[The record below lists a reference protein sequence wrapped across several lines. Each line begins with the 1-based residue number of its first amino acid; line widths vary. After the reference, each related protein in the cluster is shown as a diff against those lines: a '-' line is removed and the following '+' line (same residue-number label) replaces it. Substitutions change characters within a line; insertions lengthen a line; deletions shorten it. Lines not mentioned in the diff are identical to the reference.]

1 MPNIEG
7 QPLMTVFQIQRPSA
21 ISSFDDIMS
30 TSGKMALLE
39 ASDNSFAIRGQLVGA
54 KGGKKCR
61 FVGSPWLAWMS
72 KNKPDTRMKLRD
84 FSASDPQ
91 LDQLIL
97 LSTERQNLRDLEDL
111 ATELKQAHKKTVTA
125 YKAQADFFAIMSHEM
140 RTPLNGLA
148 MALELIEQQQL
159 SGESLHMHNIAT
171 HSANNLKNVI
181 NSVLDYSKLQS
192 GGFTND
198 PVEFYIEET
207 IDAALI
213 MIEAKATQ
221 QKVELVKVIG
231 DDLEGALIGDE
242 PKIRQ
247 VLINLLSNAI
257 KFTTDGSITISAK
270 LSDDS
275 AQLILNIEDTGGGI
289 TESIKPHVFKPF
301 WTLDEETADI
311 GSGTGLGLNICHQM
325 VDIMGGNIS
334 FASLVDIGTRFDIAI
349 PIEKSASSTLRKND
363 YEQTSNP
370 QFAGKVLL
378 AEDNKVN
385 QQLMMKILEK
395 RGVVVDVANNGRD
408 AIDCV
413 EANRYDIIFMDISM
427 PVMDGV
433 EATKQLREIYDK
445 NVLPIIALTAH
456 SGQDKAGEYLSC
468 GMNSVMN
475 KPIDSTLL
483 NHILGQWLAS
493 APPIAVSP
501 DALMIGSEPNALIDE
516 AIAEK
521 LITDIG
527 ASVYQEIAT
536 LFEAECRKSIEKIND
551 EYNELDFDQLAKTAH
566 AILSS
571 ARSLG
576 LERLG
581 QHLKSLELAAADANT
596 GDINILISTL
606 SKLSEDSL
614 QALKEYSITLTN

>member
-1 MPNIEG
+1 
-7 QPLMTVFQIQRPSA
+7 
-21 ISSFDDIMS
+21 
-30 TSGKMALLE
+30 
-39 ASDNSFAIRGQLVGA
+39 
-54 KGGKKCR
+54 
-61 FVGSPWLAWMS
+61 
-72 KNKPDTRMKLRD
+72 
-84 FSASDPQ
+84 
-91 LDQLIL
+91 
-97 LSTERQNLRDLEDL
+97 
-111 ATELKQAHKKTVTA
+111 
-125 YKAQADFFAIMSHEM
+125 
-140 RTPLNGLA
+140 
-148 MALELIEQQQL
+148 
-159 SGESLHMHNIAT
+159 
-171 HSANNLKNVI
+171 
-181 NSVLDYSKLQS
+181 
-192 GGFTND
+192 
-198 PVEFYIEET
+198 
-207 IDAALI
+207 
-213 MIEAKATQ
+213 
-221 QKVELVKVIG
+221 
-231 DDLEGALIGDE
+231 
-242 PKIRQ
+242 
-247 VLINLLSNAI
+247 
-257 KFTTDGSITISAK
+257 
-270 LSDDS
+270 
-275 AQLILNIEDTGGGI
+275 
-289 TESIKPHVFKPF
+289 
-301 WTLDEETADI
+301 
-311 GSGTGLGLNICHQM
+311 
-325 VDIMGGNIS
+325 
-334 FASLVDIGTRFDIAI
+334 
-349 PIEKSASSTLRKND
+349 
-363 YEQTSNP
+363 
-370 QFAGKVLL
+370 
-378 AEDNKVN
+378 
-385 QQLMMKILEK
+385 MMKILEK